1 MSDLSYAT
9 AAELARRIAAKEL
22 SPVEVVDDAIS
33 RIAMRNPSL
42 NAVVFEGFDDARAD
56 AIRAEQQVMRGAE
69 LGPLHGVPTLIKDLF
84 DFKPGWPT
92 TFGGIPSL
100 RTSIIDASCPFAE
113 RVEKAGAIVVGK
125 TNSPI
130 LGFRGTCDNPTFGAT
145 RNPFDVTRNSGGS
158 SGGSAAAVADGLVP
172 LAEGTDGGGSIRIPS
187 AWCGVFG
194 YQPSFG
200 RVPSVVR
207 PNAFGNTMPFL
218 YEGPIARTVEDAA
231 LVLNALSGR
240 DPRDPFSRDSVALA
254 MHESETFAGLR
265 IGFSPDWGIYPVDPR
280 IRAAVQAAVEIVE
293 ANGGRVVAID
303 PKLPYDQR
311 ELSDLWCRQIMMA
324 SLGVLEPM
332 LQAGTDLLADNA
344 GLMPDVLLDW
354 VERARRMTMADLVS
368 DLSIRSAVLDA
379 VSGVFE
385 QVDLLLT
392 PTLAAMPVPNA
403 ATAGETFGPSSIN
416 GVDVDPSIGWCMT
429 YLTNFT
435 GNPAASIPVGLVDG
449 LPVGMQVV
457 GSRYGDQEVLD
468 FCRVFERISPWSS
481 MYDVCRERPLD

>member
-1 MSDLSYAT
+1 MSELSYVSAS
-9 AAELARRIAAKEL
+9 ELARRIAAKEI
-22 SPVEVVDDAIS
+22 SPVEVVEGAIS
-33 RIAMRNPSL
+33 RISFRNPTL
-42 NAVVFEGFDDARAD
+42 NAVVHEGFDDAREA
-56 AIRAEQQVMRGAE
+56 ARRAEQQVAQGDE

-84 DFKPGWPT
+84 DFKPGWPA

-100 RTSIIDASCPFAE
+100 RSRVVEASCPFTE
-113 RVEKAGAIVVGK
+113 RVESAGAIVLGK
-125 TNSPI
+125 TNSPVM
-130 LGFRGTCDNPTFGAT
+130 GFRGTCDNPTFGAT

-172 LAEGTDGGGSIRIPS
+172 FAEGTDGGGSIRIPS

-218 YEGPIARTVEDAA
+218 YEGPIARTVQDAT

-240 DPRDPFSRDSVALA
+240 DSRDPFSRESPSLALL
-254 MHESETFAGLR
+254 ESTTFAGLR
-265 IGFSPDWGIYPVDPR
+265 IGFSPDWGIYPVDRR
-280 IRAAVQAAVEIVE
+280 IRAIVQGAVEKVE
-293 ANGGRVVAID
+293 ANGGRVVSID
-303 PKLPYDQR
+303 PELPYGQR

-324 SLGVLEPM
+324 NLDVIESMRREG
-332 LQAGTDLLADNA
+332 ADLISDNE
-344 GLMPDVLLDW
+344 GLLPEIYVDW
-354 VERARRMTMADLVS
+354 VERASRMTLPDLLWDFS
-368 DLSIRSAVLDA
+368 MRSRVLDA
-379 VSGVFE
+379 FSKVFE

-392 PTLAAMPVPNA
+392 PTVAAMPVPNA
-403 ATAGETFGPSSIN
+403 AKAGETFGPTNIE

-435 GNPAASIPVGLVDG
+435 GHPAASIPVGLADG

-457 GSRYGDQEVLD
+457 GSRYGDAAVLE
-468 FCRVFERISPWSS
+468 FCSTYERVNPWLS
-481 MYDVCRERPLD
+481 MYDACRERTLA